1 VRLLLRLIFWPWLLA
16 ALVVGR
22 LELLAR
28 LPFWG
33 QLALAPAL
41 AAVLLAGAY
50 AFRAPR
56 AWLAALDLRRLVAVH
71 AVRLYGVYLLFLYGR
86 GALPYVFVP
95 GAWSEIFVAVLA
107 VAFVAVPLPGVV
119 RRHAAV
125 IWNTVGFVGLLLLA
139 LAAARVGAAQP
150 WRLAAFARLPLCL
163 LPVFV
168 APLLLAVHLIIY
180 ARLLPANPETTRPA

>member
-28 LPFWG
+28 LPAWA

-41 AAVLLAGAY
+41 AALLLAGAY
-50 AFRAPR
+50 GFRGPR
-56 AWLAALDLRRLVAVH
+56 TWLAVLDLRRLVALH
-71 AVRLYGVYLLFLYGR
+71 AIRLYGVYLLLLYAR
-86 GALPYVFVP
+86 GELPYVFVP

-107 VAFVAVPLPGVV
+107 VGLVAIPLPEVV
-119 RRHAAV
+119 RRHAVV

-139 LAAARVGAAQP
+139 LAAARVGLAQP
-150 WRLAAFARLPLCL
+150 WRLAGFARLPLSL

-168 APLLLAVHLIIY
+168 APLLLGVHVIIY
-180 ARLLPANPETTRPA
+180 ARLLPGNPETARPA